1 MKKTIVSVAKD
12 LKLAPS
18 TISKVLNNKGHIS
31 EETRKRV
38 LDYVNEIGYI
48 RNASA
53 RTLKSKHSFTLG
65 VLFSDISLVG
75 LEHPF
80 YSAVLQAFK
89 NYVEQNF
96 YEVIFVVNKVG
107 DNQMSYL
114 DWCKTKNVDGV
125 LILSGNFQNPLII
138 ELVNSEIPCVSTD
151 FYMDKLTTV
160 VSDNKSGIKIAFNL
174 ALEKGYQR
182 IDKIGGPYTSK
193 AFEERTNEFSSLVN
207 KHKTNSYFVEASGF
221 GFNSGF
227 QAGLKLLEEVPTKPE
242 FVIVGSDALAFGVIR
257 AFESKGYKVPGDISV
272 IGFDDIEFSHLF
284 TPSLTTIGQNKKAL
298 GITAAEQLISL
309 IKDKQEKKQV
319 VIKLPV
325 ELIKRN
331 SVN

>member
-1 MKKTIVSVAKD
+1 
-12 LKLAPS
+12 
-18 TISKVLNNKGHIS
+18 
-31 EETRKRV
+31 
-38 LDYVNEIGYI
+38 
-48 RNASA
+48 
-53 RTLKSKHSFTLG
+53 
-65 VLFSDISLVG
+65 
-75 LEHPF
+75 
-80 YSAVLQAFK
+80 
-89 NYVEQNF
+89 
-96 YEVIFVVNKVG
+96 
-107 DNQMSYL
+107 
-114 DWCKTKNVDGV
+114 
-125 LILSGNFQNPLII
+125 
-138 ELVNSEIPCVSTD
+138 
-151 FYMDKLTTV
+151 MDKLTTV
-160 VSDNKSGIKIAFNL
+160 VSDNKSGIEIAFNL